1 MDKRRKTPTQD
12 RTQREYG
19 LDTNILRAPL
29 LGDPPPKKDKWLIS
43 WIGGTDLTAA
53 RTDGKD
59 GEGPIAAALKGL
71 PPFDRVLLLTNYDAD
86 ESSRFV
92 DWLKA
97 RGKDTP
103 IDMLV
108 VPLKSPIDYSEIYE
122 KITAQL
128 SAQGLPNEKVELTY
142 HLSPGTP
149 AMIVNWILLARTLFP
164 AKLIQTSK
172 GQLPQTVDMPLRLAQ
187 AFRPRYNEGRGRLAE
202 YFGDS
207 EPRFNTM
214 VYRSQKMREVVSQ
227 AHKLAQFGVSVLIYG
242 ETGTGKDLLAKEIHV
257 NSRRANGPYVPV
269 NCGALTVEMANSELF
284 GHVRG
289 AFTGAVDDRPG
300 CFERADGGTLFLD
313 EIAELPLDIQVRLLR
328 VLADGEVT
336 PVGGTRSKKVN
347 VRIIAAS
354 HRNLADEVAKNRF
367 REDLYYRLA
376 VGQVALP
383 PLRGRGEDV
392 EALIR
397 HFITQ
402 FNTDDELNPAAEQ
415 RELSAEAMR
424 LLLAHSWPGNVRELY
439 HTIVRLSIRSDG
451 ELISAEDVRQC
462 LLTSAKTES
471 SLLDRP
477 LGPGFVLQDVLDEV
491 SRHYLKRASE
501 QARGQRKEAAS
512 LLGFGTPQS
521 YVNWRKKLI
530 GE

>member
-1 MDKRRKTPTQD
+1 MDNQRSTSTQR
-12 RTQREYG
+12 RTQREYRI
-19 LDTNILRAPL
+19 DKDVHQAPL
-29 LGDPPPKKDKWLIS
+29 LEVTPEEKDKWLIS
-43 WIGGTDLTAA
+43 WIGGTDLAA
-53 RTDGKD
+53 AKADGGE

-71 PPFDRVLLLTNYDAD
+71 PPFDRVLLLTNYNVD

-92 DWLKA
+92 DWLKTSV
-97 RGKDTP
+97 KDTP
-103 IDMLV
+103 IDMLF
-108 VPLKSPIDYSEIYE
+108 VPLNSPIDYSEIYE

-128 SAQGLPNEKVELTY
+128 SAQGLPNKKVELTY

-149 AMIVNWILLARTLFP
+149 AMIVNWILLSRTLFP

-172 GQLPQTVDMPLRLAQ
+172 GKLPQVVDMPLRLAR
-187 AFRPRYNEGRGRLAE
+187 AFLPRYNEGRGRLAE
-202 YFGDS
+202 YFSDS

-214 VYRSQKMREVVSQ
+214 VYRSQKMHDVVYQ
-227 AHKLAQFGVSVLIYG
+227 AHKLAQFGVSVLIQG
-242 ETGTGKDLLAKEIHV
+242 ETGTGKDLLAKEIHA
-257 NSRRANGPYVPV
+257 NSRRANGPYVPI

-284 GHVRG
+284 GHVKG
-289 AFTGAVDDRPG
+289 AFTGAVEDRPG

-336 PVGGTRSKKVN
+336 PLGGTKSKKVN
-347 VRIIAAS
+347 FRIIAAS
-354 HRNLADEVAKNRF
+354 HRNLADEVAKGRF

-383 PLRGRGEDV
+383 PLRDRGEDV
-392 EALIR
+392 AALIQ

-402 FNTDDELNPAAEQ
+402 FNTDDEINPAAEQ
-415 RELSAEAMR
+415 RQLSPAAMD
-424 LLLAHSWPGNVRELY
+424 LLIAHSWPGNVRELY

-451 ELISAEDVRQC
+451 ELISAEDVCQC
-462 LLTSAKTES
+462 LLTGAKNES
-471 SLLDRP
+471 GLLDRP
-477 LGPGFVLQDVLDEV
+477 LGRGFALQDVLDEV

-501 QARGQRKEAAS
+501 EARGKRDAAAA

-521 YVNWRKKLI
+521 YANWRKKLI
-530 GE
+530 E

>member
-1 MDKRRKTPTQD
+1 MDKRRSTSTQG

-19 LDTNILRAPL
+19 IDKDILRAPL
-29 LGDPPPKKDKWLIS
+29 LSVPPPQKDKWLVS
-43 WIGGTDLTAA
+43 WIGGTDLAA
-53 RTDGKD
+53 AKADGKE

-71 PPFDRVLLLTNYDAD
+71 PSFDRVLLLTNYDVD

-97 RGKDTP
+97 SVKDTP
-103 IDMLV
+103 IDMVV
-108 VPLKSPIDYSEIYE
+108 VPLNSPIDYSEIYE

-128 SAQGLPNEKVELTY
+128 TAQGLPNEKVELTY

-149 AMIVNWILLARTLFP
+149 AMVVNWILLARTLFP
-164 AKLIQTSK
+164 ARLIQTSK
-172 GQLPQTVDMPLRLAQ
+172 GKLPQAVDMPLRLAR
-187 AFRPRYNEGRGRLAE
+187 AFLPRYNEGRGRLAE
-202 YFGDS
+202 YFSDS

-214 VYRSQKMREVVSQ
+214 VYRSQKMRDVVLQ
-227 AHKLAQFGVSVLIYG
+227 AHKMAQFGVSVLIHG
-242 ETGTGKDLLAKEIHV
+242 ETGTGKDLLAKEIHLK
-257 NSRRANGPYVPV
+257 SRRANGPYVPI
-269 NCGALTVEMANSELF
+269 NCGALTIEMANSELF

-289 AFTGAVDDRPG
+289 AFTGAIDDRPG

-313 EIAELPLDIQVRLLR
+313 EIAELPLEIQVRLLR

-336 PVGGTRSKKVN
+336 PLGGTETRKVN

-354 HRNLADEVAKNRF
+354 HRNLPDEVAKNRF

-383 PLRGRGEDV
+383 PLRDRGEDV
-392 EALIR
+392 EELIR

-415 RELSAEAMR
+415 RELSAEAMS

-451 ELISAEDVRQC
+451 ELISAEDVHQC
-462 LLTSAKTES
+462 LLTGAKNES
-471 SLLDRP
+471 SVLDRP
-477 LGPGFVLQDVLDEV
+477 LGRGFVLQDVLDEV
-491 SRHYLKRASE
+491 SRHYLERASE
-501 QARGQRKEAAS
+501 KARGKRDEAAA

-521 YVNWRKKLI
+521 YANWRKKLI
-530 GE
+530 G